1 MFSLPHH
8 SPRDLPFGR
17 RQTAI
22 LFVDM
27 QRAWVE
33 PGRDPHVDPQAAGYF
48 YERVQNQ
55 VIPNQQRLLRA
66 MRAVDENVLHTVI
79 ESLTADGRDR
89 SLDHKLSEMHLP
101 KGSPDAR
108 VIDALEP
115 TANEI
120 VLPKTSSGVFNSTA
134 IDYVLRNLGHPPPDR
149 LRGGYR
155 PVRGHGRARCRRPR
169 LPGHPG
175 RGCLRHPYPG
185 TPPGLPGS
193 DQGLLLDQR
202 HRDRPA
208 THRRPRPEQPVNR
221 LQPVRLVS
229 FVTTDLAGITRG
241 RSLPLAT
248 LEEQLASGCG
258 WVPANS
264 SLTPQDLIDES
275 SPWGSHGDLRLLPD
289 PNSRVRVE
297 QGPDAAAPA
306 LDYLHGNLVE
316 TDGTPWPACPRSL
329 LRAEVERYR
338 DSGLQVIAAFEH
350 EFSLLGLPGERPAA
364 AFSLQAQRAAGQFP
378 GWLVSALAQ
387 AGTEPEMFL
396 PEYGQ
401 RQYEVTCRPAQGV
414 AAADRAVN
422 VREVTREVA
431 RQMGLRTCFAPLP
444 APGAVTNGVHLHLS
458 LQHADG
464 SPLLYEPGRPNDLS
478 ELGEHW
484 AAGVLAHLPAL
495 CALTA
500 PTAASYLRLKPHHWS
515 AAYAC
520 LGLRNREA
528 ALRICPVVSV
538 GGKPLGKQYNLEFRP
553 MDATACPHL
562 AMAAVLIAGRLGIE
576 RRLPLRALADIDPH
590 GLSDEERQARG
601 IQALPATLGDALDCL
616 QRDEALCAELPKPLL
631 DTYLAMKRHELALTA
646 GLSDD
651 DLCRHYAELY

>member
-1 MFSLPHH
+1 M
-8 SPRDLPFGR
+8 
-17 RQTAI
+17 
-22 LFVDM
+22 
-27 QRAWVE
+27 
-33 PGRDPHVDPQAAGYF
+33 
-48 YERVQNQ
+48 
-55 VIPNQQRLLRA
+55 
-66 MRAVDENVLHTVI
+66 
-79 ESLTADGRDR
+79 
-89 SLDHKLSEMHLP
+89 
-101 KGSPDAR
+101 
-108 VIDALEP
+108 
-115 TANEI
+115 
-120 VLPKTSSGVFNSTA
+120 
-134 IDYVLRNLGHPPPDR
+134 
-149 LRGGYR
+149 
-155 PVRGHGRARCRRPR
+155 RGHGRARCRRPR

-576 RRLPLRALADIDPH
+576 RRLPLRALADVDPH

>member
-1 MFSLPHH
+1 M
-8 SPRDLPFGR
+8 
-17 RQTAI
+17 
-22 LFVDM
+22 
-27 QRAWVE
+27 
-33 PGRDPHVDPQAAGYF
+33 
-48 YERVQNQ
+48 
-55 VIPNQQRLLRA
+55 
-66 MRAVDENVLHTVI
+66 
-79 ESLTADGRDR
+79 
-89 SLDHKLSEMHLP
+89 
-101 KGSPDAR
+101 
-108 VIDALEP
+108 
-115 TANEI
+115 
-120 VLPKTSSGVFNSTA
+120 
-134 IDYVLRNLGHPPPDR
+134 
-149 LRGGYR
+149 
-155 PVRGHGRARCRRPR
+155 
-169 LPGHPG
+169 
-175 RGCLRHPYPG
+175 
-185 TPPGLPGS
+185 
-193 DQGLLLDQR
+193 
-202 HRDRPA
+202 
-208 THRRPRPEQPVNR
+208 NR

-316 TDGTPWPACPRSL
+316 TDGTPWPACPRGL
-329 LRAEVERYR
+329 LLAEVERYR

-444 APGAVTNGVHLHLS
+444 APGAVTNGVHLHL
-458 LQHADG
+458 
-464 SPLLYEPGRPNDLS
+464 
-478 ELGEHW
+478 
-484 AAGVLAHLPAL
+484 PAL

-576 RRLPLRALADIDPH
+576 RRLPLRALADVDPH

-616 QRDEALCAELPKPLL
+616 QRDETLCAELPKPLL

>member
-1 MFSLPHH
+1 M
-8 SPRDLPFGR
+8 
-17 RQTAI
+17 
-22 LFVDM
+22 
-27 QRAWVE
+27 
-33 PGRDPHVDPQAAGYF
+33 
-48 YERVQNQ
+48 
-55 VIPNQQRLLRA
+55 
-66 MRAVDENVLHTVI
+66 
-79 ESLTADGRDR
+79 
-89 SLDHKLSEMHLP
+89 
-101 KGSPDAR
+101 
-108 VIDALEP
+108 
-115 TANEI
+115 
-120 VLPKTSSGVFNSTA
+120 
-134 IDYVLRNLGHPPPDR
+134 
-149 LRGGYR
+149 
-155 PVRGHGRARCRRPR
+155 
-169 LPGHPG
+169 
-175 RGCLRHPYPG
+175 
-185 TPPGLPGS
+185 
-193 DQGLLLDQR
+193 
-202 HRDRPA
+202 
-208 THRRPRPEQPVNR
+208 NR

-316 TDGTPWPACPRSL
+316 TDGTPWPACPRGL
-329 LRAEVERYR
+329 LLAEV
-338 DSGLQVIAAFEH
+338 
-350 EFSLLGLPGERPAA
+350 
-364 AFSLQAQRAAGQFP
+364 
-378 GWLVSALAQ
+378 
-387 AGTEPEMFL
+387 GTEPEMFL

-576 RRLPLRALADIDPH
+576 RRLPLRALADVDPH

-601 IQALPATLGDALDCL
+601 IQTLPATLGDALDCL
-616 QRDEALCAELPKPLL
+616 QRDETLCAELPKPLL

>member
-1 MFSLPHH
+1 
-8 SPRDLPFGR
+8 
-17 RQTAI
+17 
-22 LFVDM
+22 
-27 QRAWVE
+27 
-33 PGRDPHVDPQAAGYF
+33 
-48 YERVQNQ
+48 
-55 VIPNQQRLLRA
+55 
-66 MRAVDENVLHTVI
+66 
-79 ESLTADGRDR
+79 
-89 SLDHKLSEMHLP
+89 
-101 KGSPDAR
+101 
-108 VIDALEP
+108 
-115 TANEI
+115 
-120 VLPKTSSGVFNSTA
+120 
-134 IDYVLRNLGHPPPDR
+134 
-149 LRGGYR
+149 
-155 PVRGHGRARCRRPR
+155 
-169 LPGHPG
+169 
-175 RGCLRHPYPG
+175 
-185 TPPGLPGS
+185 
-193 DQGLLLDQR
+193 
-202 HRDRPA
+202 
-208 THRRPRPEQPVNR
+208 VNR

-306 LDYLHGNLVE
+306 LDYLH
-316 TDGTPWPACPRSL
+316 
-329 LRAEVERYR
+329 
-338 DSGLQVIAAFEH
+338 
-350 EFSLLGLPGERPAA
+350 
-364 AFSLQAQRAAGQFP
+364 AGQFP

-553 MDATACPHL
+553 MDATTCPHL

-576 RRLPLRALADIDPH
+576 RRLPLRALADVDPH

>member
-1 MFSLPHH
+1 M
-8 SPRDLPFGR
+8 
-17 RQTAI
+17 
-22 LFVDM
+22 
-27 QRAWVE
+27 
-33 PGRDPHVDPQAAGYF
+33 
-48 YERVQNQ
+48 
-55 VIPNQQRLLRA
+55 
-66 MRAVDENVLHTVI
+66 
-79 ESLTADGRDR
+79 
-89 SLDHKLSEMHLP
+89 
-101 KGSPDAR
+101 
-108 VIDALEP
+108 
-115 TANEI
+115 
-120 VLPKTSSGVFNSTA
+120 
-134 IDYVLRNLGHPPPDR
+134 
-149 LRGGYR
+149 
-155 PVRGHGRARCRRPR
+155 
-169 LPGHPG
+169 
-175 RGCLRHPYPG
+175 
-185 TPPGLPGS
+185 
-193 DQGLLLDQR
+193 
-202 HRDRPA
+202 
-208 THRRPRPEQPVNR
+208 NR

-316 TDGTPWPACPRSL
+316 TDGTPWPACPRGL
-329 LRAEVERYR
+329 LLAEVERYR

-538 GGKPLGKQYNLEFRP
+538 GGKPLGKQYNR
-553 MDATACPHL
+553 
-562 AMAAVLIAGRLGIE
+562 
-576 RRLPLRALADIDPH
+576 
-590 GLSDEERQARG
+590 LSDEERQARG

-616 QRDEALCAELPKPLL
+616 QRDETLCAELPKPLL

>member
-55 VIPNQQRLLRA
+55 VIPNQQRLLGA

-134 IDYVLRNLGHPPPDR
+134 IDYVLRNLGTRHLIVCGVVTDQCVDMAVRDAADR
-149 LRGGYR
+149 GYL
-155 PVRGHGRARCRRPR
+155 VTLVEDAC
-169 LPGHPG
+169 
-175 RGCLRHPYPG
+175 
-185 TPPGLPGS
+185 
-193 DQGLLLDQR
+193 
-202 HRDRPA
+202 A
-208 THRRPRPEQPVNR
+208 TH
-221 LQPVRLVS
+221 
-229 FVTTDLAGITRG
+229 
-241 RSLPLAT
+241 
-248 LEEQLASGCG
+248 
-258 WVPANS
+258 
-264 SLTPQDLIDES
+264 TPD
-275 SPWGSHGDLRLLPD
+275 
-289 PNSRVRVE
+289 
-297 QGPDAAAPA
+297 
-306 LDYLHGNLVE
+306 LHGNLVE
-316 TDGTPWPACPRSL
+316 TDGTPWPACPRGL
-329 LRAEVERYR
+329 LLAEVERYR

-576 RRLPLRALADIDPH
+576 RRLPLRALADVDPH

-616 QRDEALCAELPKPLL
+616 QRDETLCAELPKPLL

>member
-1 MFSLPHH
+1 M
-8 SPRDLPFGR
+8 
-17 RQTAI
+17 
-22 LFVDM
+22 
-27 QRAWVE
+27 
-33 PGRDPHVDPQAAGYF
+33 
-48 YERVQNQ
+48 
-55 VIPNQQRLLRA
+55 
-66 MRAVDENVLHTVI
+66 
-79 ESLTADGRDR
+79 
-89 SLDHKLSEMHLP
+89 
-101 KGSPDAR
+101 
-108 VIDALEP
+108 
-115 TANEI
+115 
-120 VLPKTSSGVFNSTA
+120 
-134 IDYVLRNLGHPPPDR
+134 
-149 LRGGYR
+149 
-155 PVRGHGRARCRRPR
+155 
-169 LPGHPG
+169 
-175 RGCLRHPYPG
+175 
-185 TPPGLPGS
+185 
-193 DQGLLLDQR
+193 
-202 HRDRPA
+202 
-208 THRRPRPEQPVNR
+208 NR

-229 FVTTDLAGITRG
+229 FVTPDLAGITRG

-396 PEYGQ
+396 PEYGP
-401 RQYEVTCRPAQGV
+401 RQDEVTCRPAQGV

-422 VREVTREVA
+422 VREVTREGA
-431 RQMGLRTCFAPLP
+431 RQRGLRTCSAPLP

-528 ALRICPVVSV
+528 ALRICPGVSG
-538 GGKPLGKQYNLEFRP
+538 GGKPRGKQYNLEFRP

-576 RRLPLRALADIDPH
+576 RRLPLRALADVDPH

-616 QRDEALCAELPKPLL
+616 QRDETLCAELPKPLL

>member
-1 MFSLPHH
+1 M
-8 SPRDLPFGR
+8 
-17 RQTAI
+17 
-22 LFVDM
+22 
-27 QRAWVE
+27 
-33 PGRDPHVDPQAAGYF
+33 
-48 YERVQNQ
+48 
-55 VIPNQQRLLRA
+55 
-66 MRAVDENVLHTVI
+66 
-79 ESLTADGRDR
+79 
-89 SLDHKLSEMHLP
+89 
-101 KGSPDAR
+101 
-108 VIDALEP
+108 
-115 TANEI
+115 
-120 VLPKTSSGVFNSTA
+120 
-134 IDYVLRNLGHPPPDR
+134 
-149 LRGGYR
+149 
-155 PVRGHGRARCRRPR
+155 
-169 LPGHPG
+169 
-175 RGCLRHPYPG
+175 
-185 TPPGLPGS
+185 
-193 DQGLLLDQR
+193 
-202 HRDRPA
+202 
-208 THRRPRPEQPVNR
+208 NR

-258 WVPANS
+258 WVPANR
-264 SLTPQDLIDES
+264 LADPQDLIDES

-616 QRDEALCAELPKPLL
+616 QRDEALCAGCKAAAGHLP
-631 DTYLAMKRHELALTA
+631 RHEAPRTGA
-646 GLSDD
+646 DGGPFRRRPVPP
-651 DLCRHYAELY
+651 LCRALLTTPNSASTSCRPTTCSIPKGAARWSWSASMPAGTFRWSCSASAWTRPRRKNTSPGISAPWRWPKSFPGDSTRHCWRPATRVC